1 MLKGAKMKFRK
12 MMVLGAAMVVTAI
25 CTGMCADAAAPS
37 QVTGGVGGYMITGTS
52 TISVNGASCATT
64 SNDRG
69 PSLYVSGTYSYV
81 DPQTLK
87 VHTTSNWNGSYDYA
101 ASISFACPSTCTSV
115 KVEAHHQAKYGEGV
129 WTDNTSAVYAHP

>member
-1 MLKGAKMKFRK
+1 MQKGEKMRFRK
-12 MMVLGAAMVVTAI
+12 IMMLGAAIVVMAI
-25 CTGMCADAAAPS
+25 CTGTCADAS
-37 QVTGGVGGYMITGTS
+37 GQVTGGVGGYTITGTS
-52 TISVNGASCATT
+52 TISVNGASCATI
-64 SNDRG
+64 SDDRG

-115 KVEAHHQAKYGEGV
+115 KVDAHHQAKYGEGV